1 MKTITQKIEH
11 RFLSNKYVP
20 PDKRDIYLYGFRLIV
35 SDIINFS
42 LVLLLGTILNS
53 TVNAII
59 FLLLLLFVR
68 RYTGGFHA
76 KTFTVCRLCM
86 ILSFPSV
93 LLLSHYQQMLKHQF
107 IWILVINIFCVAV
120 ISVFA
125 PVEHSNKPLNE
136 KLIRCNKKKAVLS
149 SILVSVLSLV
159 LHKFGHQEGVFISNT
174 LLLIVIL
181 MFIGIIIRKG
191 EKKNA

>member
-1 MKTITQKIEH
+1 
-11 RFLSNKYVP
+11 
-20 PDKRDIYLYGFRLIV
+20 
-35 SDIINFS
+35 
-42 LVLLLGTILNS
+42 
-53 TVNAII
+53 
-59 FLLLLLFVR
+59 
-68 RYTGGFHA
+68 
-76 KTFTVCRLCM
+76 M
-86 ILSFPSV
+86 ILSFSSV

-136 KLIRCNKKKAVLS
+136 KLIRRNKKKAVLS

-174 LLLIVIL
+174 LLLIVML